1 MCARSLNVH
10 GRTSSEPRSALADS
24 EGRMPGER
32 AAGGVFLW
40 LPFFAQAKK
49 VTRSPAGRVE
59 ALHLNSKNER
69 EEGIKMDSRL
79 RGNDEQKKTKRKSR
93 GRPIPTQPSP

>member
-10 GRTSSEPRSALADS
+10 GRTSSEPRSTLAHS
-24 EGRMPGER
+24 QGRMPGER

-59 ALHLNSKNER
+59 ALLSFNEKTEASR
-69 EEGIKMDSRL
+69 MHSRL
-79 RGNDEQKKTKRKSR
+79 SGNDVKCGKA
-93 GRPIPTQPSP
+93 

>member
-10 GRTSSEPRSALADS
+10 GRTSSEPRSTLAHLK
-24 EGRMPGER
+24 GRMPGRR
-32 AAGGVFLW
+32 ATGGVFLW

-59 ALHLNSKNER
+59 ALHLRKEAKNCYSLCW
-69 EEGIKMDSRL
+69 K
-79 RGNDEQKKTKRKSR
+79 DEQKTDAQQRDCDTIR
-93 GRPIPTQPSP
+93 TNPR